1 MAKNNTGLMIG
12 GIVGIV
18 LAFVALIA
26 ITQLQNKADI
36 DYEAYDLNS
45 VIAADENTGGLA
57 ENVDGDPEAPVLL
70 YEYGDY
76 QCTACAPMNPYINEL
91 LEEYDGKVA
100 VVFRTYI
107 MSYHD
112 NGVAAASAANAAA
125 IQGYWKEYKDLLY
138 ETQNDWY
145 YAEGDERQQ
154 MFEQYFEQATDGK
167 GDLEQFRQ
175 DMGSKE
181 VAQKIKFDAALSER
195 VGLEWTPSF
204 YLDGELLDQRNI
216 TTSEFMD
223 LLREKIDAKLATQ
236 KRG

>member
-36 DYEAYDLNS
+36 DYDAYDLNS

-154 MFEQYFEQATDGK
+154 LFEQYFEQATDGK

-223 LLREKIDAKLATQ
+223 LLREKIDAKLAAQ

>member
-45 VIAADENTGGLA
+45 VIVADENTGGLA
-57 ENVDGDPEAPVLL
+57 ENVDGDPDAPVLL

-76 QCTACAPMNPYINEL
+76 QCTACAPMNPHINEL

-223 LLREKIDAKLATQ
+223 LLREKIDAKLAEL
-236 KRG
+236 GEE

>member
-1 MAKNNTGLMIG
+1 MAKSNTGLMIG
-12 GIVGIV
+12 GIVGVV

-26 ITQLQNKADI
+26 ITQLQNRAEV
-36 DYEAYDLNS
+36 DYNSYDLNS
-45 VIAADENTGGLA
+45 VIAADENSGGLA
-57 ENVDGDPEAPVLL
+57 ENIDGDPDAPVLL

-91 LEEYDGKVA
+91 IEEYDGKLA

-181 VAQKIKFDAALSER
+181 VAQKIKFDSALSER

-216 TTSEFMD
+216 TTSEFLD
-223 LLREKIDAKLATQ
+223 LLREKIDAKLAEL
-236 KRG
+236 GEE

>member
-12 GIVGIV
+12 GVVGIV

-36 DYEAYDLNS
+36 DYNAYDLNS

-57 ENVDGDPEAPVLL
+57 ENVDGDPDAPVLL

-223 LLREKIDAKLATQ
+223 LLREKIDAKLAEL
-236 KRG
+236 GEE

>member
-57 ENVDGDPEAPVLL
+57 ENVDGDPDAPVLL

-76 QCTACAPMNPYINEL
+76 QCTACAPMNPHINEL

-223 LLREKIDAKLATQ
+223 LLREKIDAKLAEL
-236 KRG
+236 GEE

>member
-36 DYEAYDLNS
+36 DYDAYDLNS

-57 ENVDGDPEAPVLL
+57 ENIDGDPEAPVLL

-223 LLREKIDAKLATQ
+223 LLRKKIDAKLAEL
-236 KRG
+236 GEE

>member
-18 LAFVALIA
+18 LAFVALIT
-26 ITQLQNKADI
+26 ITQLQNRADI
-36 DYEAYDLNS
+36 DYDAYDLNS

-57 ENVDGDPEAPVLL
+57 ENVDGDPDAPVLL

-76 QCTACAPMNPYINEL
+76 QCTACAPMNPHINEL

-223 LLREKIDAKLATQ
+223 LLREKIDAKLAEL
-236 KRG
+236 GEE

>member
-1 MAKNNTGLMIG
+1 MAKSNTGLMIG
-12 GIVGIV
+12 GIVGVV

-26 ITQLQNKADI
+26 ITQLQNRAEV
-36 DYEAYDLNS
+36 DYNSYDLNS
-45 VIAADENTGGLA
+45 VIAADENSGGLA
-57 ENVDGDPEAPVLL
+57 ENIDGDPDAPVLL

-91 LEEYDGKVA
+91 IEEYDGKLA

-112 NGVAAASAANAAA
+112 NGVVAASAANAAA

-181 VAQKIKFDAALSER
+181 VAQKIKFDSALSER

-216 TTSEFMD
+216 TTSEFLD
-223 LLREKIDAKLATQ
+223 LLREKIDAKLAEL
-236 KRG
+236 GEE

>member
-1 MAKNNTGLMIG
+1 MAKSNTGLMIG
-12 GIVGIV
+12 GIVGVV

-26 ITQLQNKADI
+26 ITQLQNRAEV
-36 DYEAYDLNS
+36 DYNSYDLNS
-45 VIAADENTGGLA
+45 VIAADENSGGLA
-57 ENVDGDPEAPVLL
+57 ENIDGDPDAPVLL

-91 LEEYDGKVA
+91 IEEYDGKLA

-154 MFEQYFEQATDGK
+154 MFE
-167 GDLEQFRQ
+167 
-175 DMGSKE
+175 
-181 VAQKIKFDAALSER
+181 
-195 VGLEWTPSF
+195 
-204 YLDGELLDQRNI
+204 
-216 TTSEFMD
+216 
-223 LLREKIDAKLATQ
+223 
-236 KRG
+236 

>member
-57 ENVDGDPEAPVLL
+57 ENIDGDPEAPVLL

-154 MFEQYFEQATDGK
+154 LFEQYFEQATDGE

-223 LLREKIDAKLATQ
+223 LLREKIDAKLAAQ

>member
-36 DYEAYDLNS
+36 DYDAYDLNS

-57 ENVDGDPEAPVLL
+57 ENIDGDPEAPVLL

-154 MFEQYFEQATDGK
+154 LFEQYFEQATDGK

-223 LLREKIDAKLATQ
+223 LLREKIDAKLSEL
-236 KRG
+236 GEE

>member
-57 ENVDGDPEAPVLL
+57 ENIDGDPEAPVLL

-223 LLREKIDAKLATQ
+223 LLREKIDAKLAAQ

>member
-57 ENVDGDPEAPVLL
+57 ENVDGDPDAPVLL

-76 QCTACAPMNPYINEL
+76 QCTACAPMNPHINEL

-154 MFEQYFEQATDGK
+154 MFEQYFDQATDGK

-223 LLREKIDAKLATQ
+223 LLREKIDAKLAEL
-236 KRG
+236 GEE

>member
-1 MAKNNTGLMIG
+1 MIG
-12 GIVGIV
+12 GIVGVV

-26 ITQLQNKADI
+26 ITQLQNRAEV
-36 DYEAYDLNS
+36 DYNSYDLNS
-45 VIAADENTGGLA
+45 VIAADENSGGLA
-57 ENVDGDPEAPVLL
+57 ENIDGDPDAPVLL

-91 LEEYDGKVA
+91 IEEYDGKLA

-223 LLREKIDAKLATQ
+223 LLREKIDAKLAEL
-236 KRG
+236 GEE